1 MPVSRNNNVDIFYEK
16 AGAGPALVML
26 HAMPFDHNLW
36 LFQVAHF
43 SSRFTTIAIDLR
55 GWGRSGKPT
64 NPLSLRDM
72 ADDVMA
78 VLADEGVEDNAVV
91 MGCSFGSKIAL
102 LLALDHPDVFDAAI
116 LVGGNSGL
124 QDHLGP
130 HIAIYREHSA
140 AGKLQDYH
148 RIHLRRG
155 VTQTWADTPLG
166 RYLIEGFVERG
177 KGLDADSIARVFE
190 ATMHSDLTHRLATLR
205 VPILIVNGEHDSA
218 FAGGARTA
226 GLIAGAERRIIP
238 DAGHCCFLEEPDR
251 FDGVVQ
257 EFLTSKQCWPAAN
270 R

>member
-1 MPVSRNNNVDIFYEK
+1 
-16 AGAGPALVML
+16 
-26 HAMPFDHNLW
+26 
-36 LFQVAHF
+36 
-43 SSRFTTIAIDLR
+43 
-55 GWGRSGKPT
+55 
-64 NPLSLRDM
+64 
-72 ADDVMA
+72 
-78 VLADEGVEDNAVV
+78 

-155 VTQTWADTPLG
+155 VTQTWADTPFG

-190 ATMHSDLTHRLATLR
+190 ATMHSDLTHRLASLR

-251 FDGVVQ
+251 FDAVVQ

>member
-1 MPVSRNNNVDIFYEK
+1 VSRNNDVEIFYEK
-16 AGAGPALVML
+16 AGSGPALVML

-43 SSRFTTIAIDLR
+43 SARFTTIAIDLR

-64 NPLSLRDM
+64 NSFTLRDM

-78 VLADEGVEDNAVV
+78 VLADEGVESNAVV

-130 HIAIYREHSA
+130 HITIYREHHA

-155 VTQTWADTPLG
+155 VTQAWADTPLG

-177 KGLDADSIARVFE
+177 EKLDADSIARVFE
-190 ATMHSDLTHRLATLR
+190 ATMHSDLTLRLATLR

-218 FAGGARTA
+218 FDGGARTA
-226 GLIAGAERRIIP
+226 GLIAGAERQIIA

-251 FDGVVQ
+251 FDAVVRA
-257 EFLTSKQCWPAAN
+257 FLTSKQCWPRPGA
-270 R
+270 